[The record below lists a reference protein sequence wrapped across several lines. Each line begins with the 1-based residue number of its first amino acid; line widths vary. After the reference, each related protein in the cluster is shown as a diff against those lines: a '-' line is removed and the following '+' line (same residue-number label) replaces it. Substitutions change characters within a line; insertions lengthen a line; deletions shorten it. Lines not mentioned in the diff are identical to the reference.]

1 MKTVIDKDAKK
12 AYCERLSKN
21 IPVIRAKL
29 GVSQTEL
36 AQRVGI
42 ARSSLAL
49 YEVGKKELP
58 WSAFVAMLML
68 FLSNEETKAVFNS
81 LEIYD
86 EKLDNYLMFK

>member
-1 MKTVIDKDAKK
+1 MKTVIDKEAKK

-21 IPVIRAKL
+21 IPVLRAKL

-68 FLSNEETKAVFNS
+68 FRSNEETKAVFNS

-86 EKLDNYLMFK
+86 KKLDNYLMFK